1 MNNFKKYIFFA
12 KYILYS
18 LLSPKIIKNNNI
30 IGFREN
36 LSKKQG
42 IDLVEIK
49 SIIDWDNVKLKLINL
64 PHDEGHVSIIELLIL
79 SAFASKLN
87 NLTDNNTDIEFATGK
102 LSILIDKKN
111 SIHMKGSVSDIKEIT
126 IKL

>member
-87 NLTDNNTDIEFATGK
+87 GNQNFLEIGTFEGITSLNCALNA
-102 LSILIDKKN
+102 KN
-111 SIHMKGSVSDIKEIT
+111 SKCKNIQIVKSVRKN
-126 IKL
+126 